1 MSRAITVP
9 AALYSVP
16 VTFAIRGSETME
28 RSLLPSIYPTRNT
41 PLIGCLPGLVGVT
54 PIAKTRLPPS
64 TSPFFGEI
72 KTYDVNTGAP
82 GWRQLYAH
90 SMMWGSLLST
100 GGNLVFGGG
109 TNDREFRAYDATTG
123 EELWHSRTNS
133 AIIAPPASYEVNGVQ
148 YVAVQSGYGVD
159 AAYQETLLSEL
170 LGWQA
175 DVPQGGVVWVYALS
189 K

>member
-1 MSRAITVP
+1 MVYIPANENHCNKFEGKVEERVPGQWWTGVAIP
-9 AALYSVP
+9 DFHFSVDP
-16 VTFAIRGSETME
+16 KA
-28 RSLLPSIYPTRNT
+28 
-41 PLIGCLPGLVGVT
+41 
-54 PIAKTRLPPS
+54 
-64 TSPFFGEI
+64 PFYGEI
-72 KTYDVNTGAP
+72 KTYDVNTGQP
-82 GWRQLYAH
+82 GWRQLYTH
-90 SMMWGSLLST
+90 SMMWGSLLTT

-133 AIIAPPASYEVNGVQ
+133 AIIAPPSSYAVNGVQ

-159 AAYQETLLSEL
+159 AAYQQTLLSEL

-175 DVPQGGVVWVYALS
+175 DVPQGGVVWVYALT